1 MTFSNLGDLVVLT
14 LRNPA
19 GAVRALLG
27 LELPV
32 RARWMVLVLAVSLST
47 LLAGMAR
54 LMFPPVSHDQLTDL
68 LGSPASLAAL
78 QFGAMV
84 ISATAISGIGR
95 AFGGTGT
102 FDEAV
107 LLVGWVEMVLV
118 GLQAVQLVAMLLFPA
133 TATLMS
139 LIAFCLSIYLTVSMT
154 KELHGFSST
163 PKVALGF
170 IGGVFLVG
178 LVLSIL
184 AAALG
189 ILPEVA
195 P

>member
-1 MTFSNLGDLVVLT
+1 MTFSNIGDLVILT

-19 GAVRALLG
+19 TAVRVLLG

-32 RARWMVLVLAVSLST
+32 RARWMVLVLAVALST

-54 LMFPPVSHDQLTDL
+54 VMFPPATQDQLTAL
-68 LGSPASLAAL
+68 LASPASLAAL

-84 ISATAISGIGR
+84 ISAAAIAGIGR

-102 FDEAV
+102 FDDAV
-107 LLVGWVEMVLV
+107 LLVGWVEMILV
-118 GLQAVQLVAMLLFPA
+118 GLQAVQLVVMLIFPA

-139 LIAFCLSIYLTVSMT
+139 LIAFGLSIYLTISMT

-189 ILPEVA
+189 ILPEVTS
-195 P
+195 